1 MTEVAGLLG
10 RASAWTTARLVRIGR
25 IPVVVDA
32 LVILAA
38 IADALPGFGY
48 LDVLDRTLVVLAVC
62 ALLLRRRWPLLAW
75 ALAAPAQF
83 SAVVVVPAVLALY
96 SLAVRARRRSV
107 LVLAGVVM
115 FLGNGAFLST
125 GPVLEDLAV
134 DTVYGLFFAV
144 GPIALGLLVRTR
156 AELSA
161 RVEDLHAAHAQE
173 RDRAAAAAV
182 ARERA
187 MLAREMHDV
196 VSHQVSLIAVQ
207 SGALQV
213 SAPDDQTREIARTIR
228 QLCVATL
235 HELREMVGVLR
246 AAGGTAETI
255 RPQPV
260 LDDLPEMIEASG
272 LRVDAQVDLPTDL
285 PLPVQRAIFR
295 FVQEALTNARKHAT
309 GPEVVVRASTEQHG
323 LVVEVR
329 STGRSRPQPALPGSG
344 YGIVGLRERAEL
356 LGGAVSAQE
365 DAEGF
370 TLGMRLPRQPA

>member
-1 MTEVAGLLG
+1 VADRVRWL
-10 RASAWTTARLVRIGR
+10 TARVTAGVVRAAR
-25 IPVVVDA
+25 VPVVVDA
-32 LVILAA
+32 AVILAA
-38 IADALPGFGY
+38 SADALPGFGY
-48 LDVLDRTLVVLAVC
+48 LGTFDRALVVLAVA

-83 SAVVVVPAVLALY
+83 TAVVVVPSVLALY
-96 SLAVRARRRSV
+96 SLAVRARHRWV

-134 DTVYGLFFAV
+134 DTVYGLMFAI

-161 RVEDLHAAHAQE
+161 RVVDLHAAHAQE
-173 RDRAAAAAV
+173 RDRAAADAV

-187 MLAREMHDV
+187 VLAREMHDV

-213 SAPDDQTREIARTIR
+213 SAPDGQTREIARTIR

-246 AAGGTAETI
+246 AEGGTAATI

-260 LDDLPEMIEASG
+260 LADLPELIEAG
-272 LRVDAQVDLPTDL
+272 DLRVDARVDLPADL

-295 FVQEALTNARKHAT
+295 VVQEALTNARKHAT
-309 GPEVVVRASTEQHG
+309 DPEVLVRAATEPHG

-329 STGRSRPQPALPGSG
+329 STGRARAQAALPGSG

-356 LGGAVSAQE
+356 LGGEVSTRE
-365 DAEGF
+365 DAAGF
-370 TLGMRLPRQPA
+370 TIVMRLPRQPGA

>member
-1 MTEVAGLLG
+1 MTEVAE
-10 RASAWTTARLVRIGR
+10 RAHRLTARVAACAVRAGR
-25 IPVVVDA
+25 RPAVVDA
-32 LVILAA
+32 AVIFAA
-38 IADALPGFGY
+38 VADALPGFGY
-48 LDVLDRTLVVLAVC
+48 LGALDRSLVVLAVA

-75 ALAAPAQF
+75 ALAAPAQVT
-83 SAVVVVPAVLALY
+83 AVVVVPSVLALY
-96 SLAVRARRRSV
+96 SLAVRARWV
-107 LVLAGVVM
+107 LVMAGVVM

-125 GPVLEDLAV
+125 GPLLEDLAV
-134 DTVYGLFFAV
+134 DTVYGLMFAV

-161 RVEDLHAAHAQE
+161 RVEDLHTAHAQE

-187 MLAREMHDV
+187 LLAREMHDV

-213 SAPDDQTREIARTIR
+213 SAPDEQSREIARTIR

-246 AAGGTAETI
+246 AAGGTAESI

-260 LDDLPEMIEASG
+260 LDDLPELIQASG
-272 LRVDAQVDLPTDL
+272 LPVDSQIDLPADL
-285 PLPVQRAIFR
+285 ALPVQRAVFR

-309 GPEVVVRASTEQHG
+309 GPEVVVRASTEPHG

-329 STGRSRPQPALPGSG
+329 STGRARVQPVLPGSG

-356 LGGAVSAQE
+356 LGGTVTARE
-365 DAEGF
+365 DEAGF
-370 TLGMRLPRQPA
+370 ILGMRLPRQPV